1 MSETRKYCCYG
12 LFSLEKGSVIIA
24 IFGLIISISALFGH
38 IWIVFNPRIATYGIP
53 FYYHYYIEK
62 ASGISVIILVDIILN
77 VLFNSMLIYGV
88 SKERSAYLPP
98 WMILYVLNLLP
109 MFAASFFMLFTV
121 NLYEGICFV
130 IFTILGCYSLMVVV
144 STFYLIKEKENERSV
159 QETSIEISVITPSA
173 PVTNPRTQY
182 LRSPSL
188 PAYENVV
195 SEQSTKNIETPPPN
209 YDETVTKFH
218 YV

>member
-109 MFAASFFMLFTV
+109 
-121 NLYEGICFV
+121 
-130 IFTILGCYSLMVVV
+130 V
-144 STFYLIKEKENERSV
+144 SELLSK
-159 QETSIEISVITPSA
+159 ITPPYKIA
-173 PVTNPRTQY
+173 HFDIK
-182 LRSPSL
+182 PSNL
-188 PAYENVV
+188 IMIIDLVL
-195 SEQSTKNIETPPPN
+195 
-209 YDETVTKFH
+209 
-218 YV
+218 